1 MEHQLWK
8 AIVAVLLTLDNP
20 RTPARYDFTDQDIVR
35 VHYWSVLCDR
45 PTSWACRKEHW
56 PIHLRRRPLPSP
68 ATMSRRLRSPA
79 VVALLDALERR
90 VTAPRAPGLFWMID
104 GKPLPIGGCSKDRQA
119 GYGRAAAAKAK
130 GYKLHAL
137 VGADGSLAA
146 WRVAP
151 MNKDERVLAERLVKA
166 APPEVVGYLVADAN
180 YDSNPL
186 HRLCDARGDL
196 QLVTPRR
203 YGPGNGTGHRKQA
216 AGRLRSIALTEGPFP
231 AFAEQLGRDRV
242 AIERQYG
249 NLTNWGGG
257 LTCLPAWVRTHR
269 RVRRWVQAK
278 LVLAALKRD
287 PNYGLTSP
295 DAKSWPARRK
305 KSLAGASG

>member
-8 AIVAVLLTLDNP
+8 AIVAVLLSLDNP
-20 RTPARYDFTDQDIVR
+20 RPPTRFDFSDEDIVK
-35 VHYWSVLCDR
+35 VYYWSVICDR
-45 PTSWACRKEHW
+45 PTSWACHKKHW
-56 PIHLRRRPLPSP
+56 PIHLRKRPLPSP

-90 VTAPRAPGLFWMID
+90 VTAPKEPGLFWMID

-119 GYGRAAAAKAK
+119 GYGKAAGAKAK

-137 VGADGSLAA
+137 VGSGGAVAQ

-151 MNKDERVLAERLVKA
+151 MNKDERVMAERLVRA
-166 APPEVVGYLVADAN
+166 APPEVVGYLLADAN
-180 YDSNPL
+180 FDSNPL
-186 HRLCDARGDL
+186 HRVCDGRGNL

-216 AGRLRSIALTEGPFP
+216 AGRLRSIALTESPFP
-231 AFAEQLGRDRV
+231 AFAEQLRKDRV
-242 AIERQYG
+242 EVERQFG

-257 LTCLPAWVRTHR
+257 LTGLPPWVRTHR

-278 LVLAALKRD
+278 LVLATLKR
-287 PNYGLTSP
+287 NAELRTC
-295 DAKSWPARRK
+295 AA
-305 KSLAGASG
+305 